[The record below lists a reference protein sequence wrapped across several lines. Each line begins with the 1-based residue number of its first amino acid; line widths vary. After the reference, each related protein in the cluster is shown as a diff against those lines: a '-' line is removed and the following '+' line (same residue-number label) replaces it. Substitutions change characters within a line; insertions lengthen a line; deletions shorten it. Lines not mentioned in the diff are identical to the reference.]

1 MLFVY
6 MFAYLDNIFII
17 SPTPQRQ
24 ITENFL
30 SNRYHCYQFTMKR
43 QDDVSGKSLV
53 SATWIIMF
61 QVSVKFVD
69 SKIHEDHA

>member
-53 SATWIIMF
+53 SAT
-61 QVSVKFVD
+61 
-69 SKIHEDHA
+69 